1 MLLRRGEE
9 SVMVRVLR
17 SFVRG
22 PLEPHVT
29 GFAEELLRQGYSRCS
44 ASQHVCFIA
53 HLDRW
58 MSVQG
63 VGLGELGGSVIE
75 RYLAERRT
83 AG

>member
-1 MLLRRGEE
+1 
-9 SVMVRVLR
+9 
-17 SFVRG
+17 
-22 PLEPHVT
+22 
-29 GFAEELLRQGYSRCS
+29 
-44 ASQHVCFIA
+44 VCFIA

-83 AG
+83 AGMWSTGR